1 MLAISRDA
9 LAYFGTTP
17 LTGNHAAIAALKA
30 SDLVLDLMTLL
41 FSPEQHEI
49 LASGTKILLAVEP
62 PEVLA
67 RMVPT
72 LDDKKRVT
80 AAAEKL
86 GKAKEM
92 HVTSDAGTDVRFA
105 LGQFP
110 TISEYGFVD
119 EPGRWDH
126 WPSGFAL
133 TWANEGEAEGTIVL
147 ERGDILLPMKSY
159 VRDRVHFKIE
169 KGFCTSIEG
178 GFDADILSEYMATFN
193 DPDAYA
199 MSHIGWGLQPR
210 AHWST
215 QTGCSNTM
223 HATFHWLRQRSL
235 HARRNPKNPS
245 GGIPWT
251 HSSAR
256 PAGHN
261 MLHRTNL
268 RRSAPS
274 VRRSGNSSCRPDR
287 LGPHWSG
294 CARPIWR
301 RSAMTAPLSVS
312 GCRRILASRNAR
324 CWCGPPLAMC
334 CGTVSA

>member
-1 MLAISRDA
+1 M
-9 LAYFGTTP
+9 
-17 LTGNHAAIAALKA
+17 K
-30 SDLVLDLMTLL
+30 
-41 FSPEQHEI
+41 FS
-49 LASGTKILLAVEP
+49 ASGTKILLAVEP

-72 LDDKKRVT
+72 MDDKKRVI
-80 AAAEKL
+80 AAAEKI

-110 TISEYGFVD
+110 AISEYGFVD

-159 VRDRVHFKIE
+159 VQDRVHFKIE
-169 KGFCTSIEG
+169 KGFCTAIEG

-193 DPDAYA
+193 DSHAYV

-215 QTGCSNTM
+215 M
-223 HATFHWLRQRSL
+223 V
-235 HARRNPKNPS
+235 
-245 GGIPWT
+245 
-251 HSSAR
+251 
-256 PAGHN
+256 
-261 MLHRTNL
+261 M
-268 RRSAPS
+268 
-274 VRRSGNSSCRPDR
+274 
-287 LGPHWSG
+287 
-294 CARPIWR
+294 
-301 RSAMTAPLSVS
+301 
-312 GCRRILASRNAR
+312 
-324 CWCGPPLAMC
+324 
-334 CGTVSA
+334 